1 MEHFD
6 ADVID
11 LIGNYVYRLIDP
23 RNGETFYV
31 GRGVGNRVFSHAQ
44 GVTLIDTEDDD
55 EDWKDEV
62 NLKIK
67 RIRDIK
73 ACNLA
78 VLHIIHRHGMDKDTA
93 KTVEAALIDAYP
105 GLTNIMGGE
114 GSNDYGPMSA
124 SQLQD
129 KYKAVEFD
137 PPRTNNYLLINING
151 SVSEVE
157 IYDAVRYAWKLNIKR
172 AKKAD
177 YIIAES
183 RGIVRGIF
191 TADDWFNANEE
202 VFKGFPGHGL
212 DSMNK
217 RSGFVGKPADDM
229 RQYLNTRT
237 PPREKGA
244 SFPVR
249 YFYFK
254 ETQCSNLTPNLV
266 GDVDPENVRNISTA
280 NEKCYF
286 CHKRKATTYK
296 EILDTWKSPFLP
308 IKKPACKICAA
319 KPQEWMT

>member
-6 ADVID
+6 DDVIN

-44 GVTLIDTEDDD
+44 GVTLKDTEEED

-73 ACNLA
+73 ASNLA
-78 VLHIIHRHGMDKDTA
+78 VLHVIHRHGMDRDTA

-105 GLTNIMGGE
+105 GLTNITGGE

-129 KYKAVEFD
+129 KYKAVEFN
-137 PPRTNNYLLINING
+137 PPTTNNYLLININ
-151 SVSEVE
+151 SSIDEVE
-157 IYDAVRYAWKLNIKR
+157 IYDAVRYAWKLNITR
-172 AKKAD
+172 AKNAD

-191 TADDWFNANEE
+191 TADDWFNANDG

-212 DSMNK
+212 DSMKK
-217 RSGFVGKPADDM
+217 RSGFVGKPADNM
-229 RQYLNTRT
+229 KQYLNTRT

-254 ETQCSNLTPNLV
+254 EKQSTDSKLDILGKTYSESV
-266 GDVDPENVRNISTA
+266 KNISAT
-280 NEKCYF
+280 NEKCHF

-296 EILDTWKSPFLP
+296 EIL
-308 IKKPACKICAA
+308 
-319 KPQEWMT
+319 